1 MAPVIVDRRGHTLLL
16 VLNRPAAR
24 NGATAEM
31 ASLVGD
37 ALHAAEAD
45 RSIRA
50 VVLTGAGERSF
61 CAGAD
66 LAGVARQASAKS
78 RSPRVELPG
87 LGATASQGPTDRRG
101 QRLRAGRRIP
111 HCRGAYDAF
120 SILSRDRRGKSP
132 GDRDDDRSTD
142 DYHQHSAESLIPRLW
157 NTKGAF
163 IIHRHQDSEDSQ

>member
-66 LAGVARQASAKS
+66 LAGVARAN
-78 RSPRVELPG
+78 
-87 LGATASQGPTDRRG
+87 
-101 QRLRAGRRIP
+101 LR
-111 HCRGAYDAF
+111 
-120 SILSRDRRGKSP
+120 
-132 GDRDDDRSTD
+132 
-142 DYHQHSAESLIPRLW
+142 
-157 NTKGAF
+157 
-163 IIHRHQDSEDSQ
+163 

>member
-66 LAGVARQASAKS
+66 LAGVARGKPPLNPDHPEWSF
-78 RSPRVELPG
+78 LG
-87 LGATASQGPTDRRG
+87 LVRQPVKVPLIAAVNGFALGGGYLTAEGLMTPSQSLAGTG
-101 QRLRAGRRIP
+101 GVSLRAIGTTTAAQMTIISTP
-111 HCRGAYDAF
+111 P
-120 SILSRDRRGKSP
+120 SR
-132 GDRDDDRSTD
+132 
-142 DYHQHSAESLIPRLW
+142 
-157 NTKGAF
+157 
-163 IIHRHQDSEDSQ
+163 